1 MKLYEDNLLKPFA
14 IASREVE
21 KARIKMAKRYRDI
34 KTNNGISDKV
44 LNGKLTLKTESGKDV
59 TYTSEDAVRVYM
71 WRKQGIEVPGLSEE
85 NELDLAEHV
94 KSSDELYSFALN
106 LMNNTL
112 PDEFADPKK
121 NWAE

>member
-1 MKLYEDNLLKPFA
+1 
-14 IASREVE
+14 
-21 KARIKMAKRYRDI
+21 
-34 KTNNGISDKV
+34 
-44 LNGKLTLKTESGKDV
+44 
-59 TYTSEDAVRVYM
+59 M

-121 NWAE
+121 NWVTGSLKTDYLEGINNTQRKDALRFWEKGVEAIFSESNMKKIKAQHGSKFADALSNSLERMRTGRNTMQG